1 MLIMTTDSLLVET
14 SVAVM
19 IVDGSSLVAMSLSFS
34 TLASD
39 NPWRKGVKAEE
50 EGRIVSR
57 RMHARAAALRT
68 GWRQRRTLIL
78 SRFRLDVILTMDES
92 RPGEYMYVSELVVLL
107 EE

>member
-39 NPWRKGVKAEE
+39 SPCRKGGKDEK
-50 EGRIVSR
+50 SQSQS
-57 RMHARAAALRT
+57 MHACVHGAT
-68 GWRQRRTLIL
+68 
-78 SRFRLDVILTMDES
+78 
-92 RPGEYMYVSELVVLL
+92 
-107 EE
+107 